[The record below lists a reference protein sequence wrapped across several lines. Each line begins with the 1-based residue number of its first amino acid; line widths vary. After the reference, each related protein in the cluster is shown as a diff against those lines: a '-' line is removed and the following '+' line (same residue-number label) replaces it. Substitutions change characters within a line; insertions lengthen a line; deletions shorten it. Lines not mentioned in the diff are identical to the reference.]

1 MQTLFK
7 EITPKRYANGNEM
20 KENSSNVLDQ
30 YFTKP
35 SVALKCFQ
43 KACEVI
49 KKYENL
55 DDFIFLEPS
64 AGDGVFYDLFP
75 KNRRIGI
82 DIEPKRDGFIQCD
95 FLNYKLPTHQKVIC
109 LGNPPFGHRGVMA
122 LEFINHARNCDFV
135 CFILPMFFESQG
147 KGSIKY
153 RVKGLNLLYSERLE
167 KNAFIDFKNKEMDLE
182 QTFLKI
188 IEKKHEELNLGQD
201 YNAIFSKIRDFEAN
215 AIGQIGEEFLKS
227 ALNAIDGV
235 INDGIIHDEYDIMT
249 KSGVSFEV
257 KTVQKGRTNNTFLV
271 QWYKPTIQL

>member
-122 LEFINHARNCDFV
+122 LEFINHARSCDFV